1 MAQTFVY
8 NFNEQSP
15 QGYLKPANTTSAVSP
30 DNVTHAQ
37 LRYTDFSSSYVI
49 QGSVVSGANST
60 FEFSIAD
67 NLASEIFKMYY
78 STDGTTYTVDKTF
91 GGTSGKTLFA
101 TADLSG
107 LVTTGTAQNITATK
121 TLTTNANLVVSS
133 GSDITV
139 QSGGDITLADAP
151 TASTDATNKAY
162 VDGLIGY
169 KSCVFWVASYT
180 PNEST
185 ALSYTRI
192 YNNTGY
198 TPTLTY
204 GQSLFG
210 TQGLRVTFNRTSSNS
225 DIILPPKLFTD
236 DGYGSKNDAGFFGVS
251 ETFAQSSANT
261 VMDLYYVDDTYANWN
276 LSQANSSGVGIW
288 SKFTL
293 SGGTLTRAAGNSGG
307 AFTDQEFLAATL
319 RRDSGTFLAATS
331 IVATSEARLNFR
343 IELRFY
349 D

>member
-78 STDGTTYTVDKTF
+78 STDGTTYNVDKTF

-107 LVTTGTAQNITATK
+107 LVTLTTAQTISGTK
-121 TLTTNANLVVSS
+121 TLASNANIVIAS

-139 QSGGDITLADAP
+139 QAGGDITLADAP
-151 TASTDATNKAY
+151 SASTDATNKAY
-162 VDGLIGY
+162 VDANTF
-169 KSCVFWVASYT
+169 KSCVFWIDAFYYDT
-180 PNEST
+180 LT
-185 ALSYTRI
+185 ALSYRRI
-192 YNNTGY
+192 FNNTGV
-198 TPTLTY
+198 TPTLAY
-204 GQSLFG
+204 GNNSIG
-210 TQGLRVTFNRTSSNS
+210 ERGLVVTFNRTSAAW
-225 DIILPPKLFTD
+225 DISSTHFSFADEFASVP
-236 DGYGSKNDAGFFGVS
+236 AGFFYIDS
-251 ETFAQSSANT
+251 TITQSAS
-261 VMDLYYVDDTYANWN
+261 
-276 LSQANSSGVGIW
+276 
-288 SKFTL
+288 
-293 SGGTLTRAAGNSGG
+293 
-307 AFTDQEFLAATL
+307 
-319 RRDSGTFLAATS
+319 ATS
-331 IVATSEARLNFR
+331 TVLTLMDDFIIASQSITYHYYGMLTADTWGRTGSDPTKYLATNVSGITLAGGVITSDLRKNCR

>member
-78 STDGTTYTVDKTF
+78 STDGTTYNVDKTF
-91 GGTSGKTLFA
+91 GGTSGKKLFA

-169 KSCVFWVASYT
+169 KSCVFWVSSFT

-204 GQSLFG
+204 LSGLIG

-236 DGYGSKNDAGFFGVS
+236 DGFGSKNAAGFLGVS
-251 ETFAQSSANT
+251 ETFSQSSANT
-261 VMDLYYVDDTYANWN
+261 VMDLYYVDDVAQAWGLRTGDGPAPGVDYWSTY
-276 LSQANSSGVGIW
+276 
-288 SKFTL
+288 TL
-293 SGGTLTRAAGNSGG
+293 AGGTLTRADRAGANL
-307 AFTDQEFLAATL
+307 TDQQFVACAYQTGSMLEF
-319 RRDSGTFLAATS
+319 TS
-331 IVATSEARLNFR
+331 VVLTSEARLNFR

>member
-1 MAQTFVY
+1 MATDKIV
-8 NFNEQSP
+8 NLDELSP
-15 QGYLKPANTTSAVSP
+15 QGYWKPANSISAVSP

-37 LRYTDFSSSYVI
+37 LRYSPGFDENGVI
-49 QGSVVSGANST
+49 QGTVVSGENST
-60 FEFSIAD
+60 FVFSVAD
-67 NLASEIFKMYY
+67 EHSAKLFKLYT
-78 STDGTTYTVDKTF
+78 STDGTTYTVNKKF
-91 GGTSGKTLFA
+91 GGDSGVKLFG
-101 TADLSG
+101 TTDTSG
-107 LVTTGTAQNITATK
+107 LVTLATAQTISAVKTFSALPESAVTPTTAGQ
-121 TLTTNANLVVSS
+121 LTRK
-133 GSDITV
+133 G
-139 QSGGDITLADAP
+139 
-151 TASTDATNKAY
+151 Y
-162 VDGLIGY
+162 VDNLIGY

-204 GQSLFG
+204 GTSLFG
-210 TQGLRVTFNRTSSNS
+210 AQGLRVTFNRTSSNS

-236 DGYGSKNDAGFFGVS
+236 DGFGGKNHAGFLGVS

-261 VMDLYYVDDTYANWN
+261 VMDLYYVDDAAQVWN
-276 LSQANSSGVGIW
+276 VRADSLAGVDYW

-293 SGGTLTRAAGNSGG
+293 SGGTLTRASGSGG
-307 AFTDQEFLAATL
+307 AFGTDQMFLA
-319 RRDSGTFLAATS
+319 GTAGHSTTMLAATS
-331 IVATSEARLNFR
+331 TVATSEARKNFR

>member
-8 NFNEQSP
+8 NTNELSP
-15 QGYLKPANTTSAVSP
+15 QGYLKPANTVSAVSP
-30 DNVTHAQ
+30 DNVTHLQ
-37 LRYTDFSSSYVI
+37 LRYSDFSSSYVI
-49 QGSVVSGANST
+49 QGSVVSGENST

-67 NLASEIFKMYY
+67 NLASEIFKLYY

-91 GGTSGKTLFA
+91 GGTSGKKLFA

-107 LVTTGTAQNITATK
+107 LVTLATAQNIVATK

-139 QSGGDITLADAP
+139 QAGGDITLADAP

-169 KSCVFWVASYT
+169 KSCVFWVSSYT

-198 TPTLTY
+198 TPTLAY
-204 GQSLFG
+204 LAASGGSDY
-210 TQGLRVTFNRTSSNS
+210 GLRITFNRTSSNS
-225 DIILPPKLFTD
+225 DVILPSALMWE
-236 DGYGSKNDAGFFGVS
+236 DGFGVREKAGHLS
-251 ETFAQSSANT
+251 VIETFAQSSANT
-261 VMDLYYVDDTYANWN
+261 TMDLIFIDDYGFATSSWN
-276 LSQANSSGVGIW
+276 AATTPDMLKKYS
-288 SKFTL
+288 L
-293 SGGTLTRAAGNSGG
+293 SGSTVS
-307 AFTDQEFLAATL
+307 E
-319 RRDSGTFLAATS
+319 SAATS
-331 IVATSEARLNFR
+331 APGANEWIAIDVDADGSGLVWYPQYTVDANAEIKNFR

>member
-78 STDGTTYTVDKTF
+78 STDGTTYNVDKTF
-91 GGTSGKTLFA
+91 GGTSGKKLFA

-151 TASTDATNKAY
+151 TASTDAVNKAY

-169 KSCVFWVASYT
+169 TEYIAWVNQDGTNA
-180 PNEST
+180 PVST
-185 ALSYTRI
+185 VVK
-192 YNNTGY
+192 NNTGRTWTWSY
-198 TPTLTY
+198 ISTGNYGLTPS
-204 GQSLFG
+204 GANPF
-210 TQGLRVTFNRTSSNS
+210 S
-225 DIILPPKLFTD
+225 DFTKFD
-236 DGYGSKNDAGFFGVS
+236 IEYDRFI
-251 ETFAQSSANT
+251 
-261 VMDLYYVDDTYANWN
+261 
-276 LSQANSSGVGIW
+276 SSGQGQMVCMIEIDSTTAQTSG
-288 SKFTL
+288 SLDVYVVSPLYVATPAGTLQYESVFTI
-293 SGGTLTRAAGNSGG
+293 SGTGGTSNNA
-307 AFTDQEFLAATL
+307 
-319 RRDSGTFLAATS
+319 
-331 IVATSEARLNFR
+331 IARWLVKIR
-343 IELRFY
+343 LY
-349 D
+349 P